1 MCDLLACCGKGREK
15 QRFEW
20 LVEQP
25 TENQMKIEALR
36 KEIRMRDLAIP
47 ERTPEA
53 QRRYDAVM
61 DLERVKA
68 ASGGGGGGG
77 CGGSVYRRG
86 DVGGAGAVGDDEVRR
101 LEDVQMQKAIHAS
114 LEVSAGGND
123 ALPAQQMEGPPQ
135 EQPSW
140 PDDAKGQ
147 RLGGEGRGAEQAGEG
162 HGHDAAVKAAAKAAE
177 QRVDAAAKKGKKK
190 KR

>member
-53 QRRYDAVM
+53 IHSNRAQAVE
-61 DLERVKA
+61 DLRVVESLSA
-68 ASGGGGGGG
+68 QNDTGRAFMALGETRWGRT
-77 CGGSVYRRG
+77 RRG
-86 DVGGAGAVGDDEVRR
+86 T
-101 LEDVQMQKAIHAS
+101 Q
-114 LEVSAGGND
+114 
-123 ALPAQQMEGPPQ
+123 
-135 EQPSW
+135 
-140 PDDAKGQ
+140 
-147 RLGGEGRGAEQAGEG
+147 
-162 HGHDAAVKAAAKAAE
+162 
-177 QRVDAAAKKGKKK
+177 
-190 KR
+190 